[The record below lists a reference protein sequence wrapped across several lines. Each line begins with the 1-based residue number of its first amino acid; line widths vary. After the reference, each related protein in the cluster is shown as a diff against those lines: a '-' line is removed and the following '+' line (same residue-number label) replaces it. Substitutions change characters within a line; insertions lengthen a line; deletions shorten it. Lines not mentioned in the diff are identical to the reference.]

1 MNKTHSTSLKAITGV
16 ILINKDGEDHLYC
29 IDDMQHT
36 KHFTI
41 GQIFNAVR
49 VLYGKEVHEYGK
61 LWPHYKVDEVV
72 SNDWKA
78 IQSAMESCTSD
89 YDFLVEACKQLNEEV
104 PEIVPRDKVQQRLE
118 MYKETVIKIA
128 SQAQ

>member
-1 MNKTHSTSLKAITGV
+1 MNNTHSASLKAITGV
-16 ILINKDGEDHLYC
+16 LLINKDGEDHLYC

-36 KHFTI
+36 KYFTI

-49 VLYGKEVHEYGK
+49 VLYGKEVNDYGK
-61 LWPHYKVDEVV
+61 LWPHYKVGVSI

-89 YDFLVEACKQLNEEV
+89 YDFLIEACKQLNEEV
-104 PEIVPRDKVQQRLE
+104 PEVVPREKVQQRLE
-118 MYKETVIKIA
+118 MYKDTLIA
-128 SQAQ
+128 VASK